1 MLRPVSADVDWFQEQ
16 KSRVEVGKRRGLIPE
31 ENAMKFRLMLAAA
44 ALATAATPALAQEFY
59 VVQDTSTK
67 KCTIVEK
74 KPTTTTMVV
83 VGDGKVFK
91 TRTEAEGAVKTIT
104 VCK

>member
-1 MLRPVSADVDWFQEQ
+1 M
-16 KSRVEVGKRRGLIPE
+16 KRISM
-31 ENAMKFRLMLAAA
+31 A
-44 ALATAATPALAQEFY
+44 ATALLVCAVPASAQTFY
-59 VVQDTSTK
+59 VVQDTQTK
-67 KCTIVEK
+67 KCTIVEQ
-74 KPTTTTMVV
+74 KPTVTTMVV